1 MAGRKLSLESYLS
14 PEYLRAHRSWQSW
27 SVLAVGLLFTGLL
40 GAFLLVVTG
49 HRQRDEVLVAER
61 THELV
66 AANAMLHREI
76 AERSVAENGLRVSEA
91 KLRSVTQ
98 SIGDAIVS
106 ADDGGNIVSCNP
118 GSGAILGYS

>member
-1 MAGRKLSLESYLS
+1 MSGRKCSLQAALS
-14 PEYLRAHRSWQSW
+14 PEYLLSHRAWQSW

-40 GAFLLVVTG
+40 DAFLLVVTG

-76 AERSVAENGLRVSEA
+76 AQGSVADNGLCVSEA
-91 KLRSVTQ
+91 KLRSVTS
-98 SIGDAIVS
+98 SIGEAIV
-106 ADDGGNIVSCNP
+106 
-118 GSGAILGYS
+118 

>member
-1 MAGRKLSLESYLS
+1 MAGRKWSLECSLS
-14 PEYLRAHRSWQSW
+14 SEYLLAHRSWQSW

-61 THELV
+61 THELI

-76 AERSVAENGLRVSEA
+76 AERSVSENGLRVSEA
-91 KLRSVTQ
+91 KLRSVTH
-98 SIGDAIVS
+98 SMRDRIG
-106 ADDGGNIVSCNP
+106 
-118 GSGAILGYS
+118 